1 MNKEE
6 GKIGVGMD
14 SCVLPTRHEGIFI
27 VQTTDFFYPL
37 VDDPYMQGKIACA
50 NVLSDLYAMGV
61 TNCDNMLMLLG
72 VSNQMT
78 LKEREVVTPLVI
90 KGFNDLALEAGTTV
104 NGGQTVLNPWFIV
117 GGVASGVVSNS
128 EFIMPENAVVGDVL
142 VLTKPLGTQIA
153 VNAHQWLEDPKWWAR
168 IKDVT
173 TTEEVEKA
181 YQNAMQC
188 MARLNRNA
196 ADLMHKYDAHGATD
210 VTGFGILGHARNLV
224 ANQKSQVSF
233 VLHTLPILANMVKI
247 FKACGVNFKLLEG
260 YSAETSGGLLVCL
273 TRDKAQSFCDELQA
287 VDGHPAWIVGE
298 VVYGNREVRID
309 EDLKVIE
316 V

>member
-61 TNCDNMLMLLG
+61 TTCDNMLMLLG

-117 GGVASGVVSNS
+117 GGVASSVVSNS

-168 IKDVT
+168 IKDIT

-224 ANQKSQVSF
+224 ANQKSEVSF

-247 FKACGVNFKLLEG
+247 FKACGINFKLLEG

-298 VVYGNREVRID
+298 VVYGNREARID

>member
-37 VDDPYMQGKIACA
+37 VDDPYMQGKITCA